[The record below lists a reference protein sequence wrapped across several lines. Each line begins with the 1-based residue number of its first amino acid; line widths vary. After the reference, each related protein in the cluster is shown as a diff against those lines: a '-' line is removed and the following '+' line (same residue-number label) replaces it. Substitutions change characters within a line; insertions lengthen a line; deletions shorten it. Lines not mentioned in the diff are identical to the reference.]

1 MSASLAQLSTAVP
14 KGTLR
19 RLIRRFQPV
28 WLETAGV
35 FLLVVLRSAL
45 EIIHP
50 FLIAHAIGR
59 LAGDAPSVWLLP
71 RAYSDLL
78 LVLVAVLVTKHL
90 LFYTSHVAATKLGR
104 GLENVLRTEL
114 FRRVTALRFTYHD
127 KNRSGETIAR
137 SLRDMEKA
145 RLFFAEVWFG
155 YLEIGLMLAATF
167 VAVFMAHWSYGLATL
182 AGFGTGIAL
191 CVVTGKQ
198 VVKID
203 RGVSDLYDGVTTVVQ
218 ENVAGAR
225 VVRSFGQEPQEVKK
239 FGNKMDGFTGG
250 WRSLERYW
258 SVRMPFVMNAYH
270 SSLPLIMLVGAYRIS
285 TGAGTIT
292 EVMAVLLFCRHV
304 LYRMRPLMRLLIVGQ
319 QAVAS
324 ASRVFEVLDDGDV
337 VPEPDVLRAL
347 PAEGGH
353 LQIERV
359 AFAHEGGTN
368 VLQDVNLDLP
378 AGASFG
384 LLGPTGSGKSSLV
397 QLLPRF
403 YEPTE
408 GRIRLDGIDI
418 RELDVHELRR
428 EVGVVFQEPF
438 LFSGTVRE
446 NLAYGR
452 PDVDDATI
460 RACARLAVAHEFIE
474 TLPKG
479 YDTIIGER
487 GVSLSGGQR
496 QRLTIARALV
506 MEPRVLVFDDATA
519 SVDAVT
525 EKRLFN
531 GIRAAAE
538 GRTTL
543 VISQRVTSV
552 RWCDRIGVLED
563 GRISAVGTHEELLA
577 KSDLYREIHNHQR
590 LARRAV

>member
-14 KGTLR
+14 KGTLK
-19 RLIRRFQPV
+19 RLIGRFRPV
-28 WLETAGV
+28 LVKTSGV
-35 FLLVVLRSAL
+35 FLLVVVRSAL
-45 EIIHP
+45 EIAHP
-50 FLIAHAIGR
+50 LLVAHAIGR
-59 LAGDAPSVWLLP
+59 LAGDAPSLQLLP

-78 LVLVAVLVTKHL
+78 LVLLAVVIAKHVF
-90 LFYTSHVAATKLGR
+90 FYISHVAATKLGR
-104 GLENVLRTEL
+104 RLENVLRTEL
-114 FRRVTALRFTYHD
+114 FRRITALRFTYHD
-127 KNRSGETIAR
+127 KNRSGKTIAR

-145 RLFFAEVWFG
+145 QLFFAEVWFG
-155 YLEIGLMLAATF
+155 YLEVGLMLIAVF
-167 VAVFMAHWSYGLATL
+167 VAVFVTHWSYGLATF

-191 CVVTGKQ
+191 CIVTGKK

-225 VVRSFGQEPQEVKK
+225 VVRSFGQEPQEVRK
-239 FGNKMDGFTGG
+239 FGNKMDGFSGG

-270 SSLPLIMLVGAYRIS
+270 ASLPLLLLVGAYRIS
-285 TGAGTIT
+285 TGAGNIT

-337 VPEPDVLRAL
+337 MPEPEELRTL
-347 PAEGGH
+347 PEEGGH
-353 LQIERV
+353 LQIEGV
-359 AFAHEGGTN
+359 AFAHEGGLP

-384 LLGPTGSGKSSLV
+384 LLGPTGAGKSSLV

-403 YEPTE
+403 YEPTH
-408 GRIRLDGIDI
+408 GVVRLDGIDI
-418 RELDVHELRR
+418 RNLDVHELRR

-438 LFSGTVRE
+438 LFSGTVRD

-452 PDVDDATI
+452 PGVDDETI
-460 RACARLAVAHEFIE
+460 VACAKLAAAHEFIE

-479 YDTIIGER
+479 YETIIGER

-525 EKRLFN
+525 EKRLFD
-531 GIRAAAE
+531 GIRAAAA

-563 GRISAVGTHEELLA
+563 GRISAIGTHDELLE
-577 KSDLYREIHNHQR
+577 KSALYREIHNHQR